1 MHFSYCTSNFPI
13 DFTNATCM
21 SFKPFS
27 CPKQKLINFV
37 LSICVSCWKS
47 IYSKFTS
54 NGYLRSLYW
63 EEVFSFRR
71 IPVNRFTDS
80 QQPQQ
85 KYIILH
91 LLLQEFWVNTYIFN
105 GLLIKFWLVKK
116 NFSRRL
122 PYSKSQNK
130 FAQMDI
136 LKSGLTF
143 VHHKLK

>member
-1 MHFSYCTSNFPI
+1 MRPACLSNPSVVVNKNWSILF
-13 DFTNATCM
+13 
-21 SFKPFS
+21 
-27 CPKQKLINFV
+27 CPYV
-37 LSICVSCWKS
+37 SVSCWKS
-47 IYSKFTS
+47 IYSKLTS

-85 KYIILH
+85 KYITLH

-116 NFSRRL
+116 NKNNFSRHL

-136 LKSGLTF
+136 LKSGPTF